1 MTKKHRSS
9 EQGVALIVVLSLV
22 AVMAMLAM
30 VFFSSTA
37 AESQTSQSQ
46 SSAQS
51 AQQLASSAAQI
62 VMAQIQLAGNQTA
75 PGNGN
80 AVAWTSQP
88 GLLRTFTPSGASTVY
103 KLYSATSMV
112 TDSFSETEDA
122 PPENWKSSP
131 AIYCDLNAPVAR
143 AGNTSLAYPIADPS
157 VAAVSLTSNLTSN
170 GITAVPGF
178 AMNGTAPGYSGSNP
192 SPTNNPLP
200 MPVRWLYVLKNG
212 QLTTPSSVDAGG
224 NVTFSDPP
232 SATNPV
238 VGRIAFWADDETCK
252 VNINT
257 AGYAKNDS
265 NYWTYWDTPIGNTQ
279 EENTWLSWA
288 QPWKNEYQRYPGHPA
303 STGLNIVFDSLN
315 LTANQTLTL
324 TPRLKDGG
332 TTGGTIR
339 VTTAPSTA
347 QTTSLLKNERLFPTL
362 DEMFYN
368 PTRGAAAA
376 GIAQGDLE
384 ARRFLLT
391 ATSRAPETTLFDT
404 PRVTIWPTWR
414 LSPNPSTGN
423 STRFPGI
430 NPRTATDRLIAFCS
444 TIGPD
449 SAPQPFYFV
458 REYPLVST
466 ELTGILQNQN
476 LWNYLQTL
484 SGRTEPGFGG
494 NFGAKYGAQNRD
506 QILTSIHDAI
516 RLANI
521 DERTPPVSG
530 STGYS
535 FTAGAL
541 TFNAG
546 TSLWTPTTSNYTM
559 GYVAPTNGPNGT
571 RGAGRTP
578 ALAEVAFLFARTS
591 NNTTLVQDP
600 RDPTNAA
607 AKVPERDIVRVAVL
621 YGAISPAAG
630 FVQPGHNWRI
640 KVTGLSSFT
649 VQAPGQPTPQT
660 IFARQNTTDTAGY
673 NYNVY
678 DRIEYDGNNTSRR
691 ELGGRMSWYISQMS
705 KPPGVNPTLCWQ
717 GPPTGNVV
725 LPYDPTNQNTAFAF
739 SGGNLNIEVYS
750 PSTATTA
757 SQTHQITFPPA
768 SALTPLPVATN
779 ITNTAWASGSRWG
792 GNPTGT
798 ANLQSLYEQRISYPG
813 DTILAMQSNSGD
825 FRSETL
831 RTGTIS
837 DFQAH
842 YRYNKTDILSSSTVT
857 GMGITVDQLSRR
869 ASSLRW
875 ASGNSIPYLPANSA
889 LNDQIFGRLVRGF
902 NGYAYMATPAIP
914 SRNFTTSI
922 QETFPPGDFSNG
934 PGFAVDASLS
944 PKTDEGGQVSE
955 NDGTPFLY
963 DESPY
968 FRNTNV
974 GTRLSAS
981 STLASPNRQMPSAV
995 FFGSVPTGVY
1005 SSPAVPWRTLL
1016 FRPDRSWVSGATHF
1030 GATNPPDY
1038 LMLDWF
1044 HMPVVEPYAISE
1056 PFSTAG
1062 KINLNAQI
1070 IPFGNYVRRE
1080 TSLHALLR
1088 SSRVVALSESVVGL
1102 SAYSNEQKV
1111 SSAPSSTTRYPIDTA
1126 ETLTL
1131 LRKRFDGTD
1140 GSGNRVY
1147 LTNAEIC
1154 SIDLVP
1160 QGSTATTLSTFWAD
1174 KRTTGDNSREQPYA
1188 SLLPRLTAKSNSYTV
1203 HVTAQ
1208 ALAPGPGATGWQ
1220 EGKGK
1225 VLSEWRGAYTI
1236 ERYVDPNDARFTGA
1250 GAPDFLSGT
1259 QPVGPYYRFR
1269 VLGTRRFNP

>member
-1 MTKKHRSS
+1 M
-9 EQGVALIVVLSLV
+9 
-22 AVMAMLAM
+22 
-30 VFFSSTA
+30 
-37 AESQTSQSQ
+37 
-46 SSAQS
+46 
-51 AQQLASSAAQI
+51 
-62 VMAQIQLAGNQTA
+62 
-75 PGNGN
+75 
-80 AVAWTSQP
+80 
-88 GLLRTFTPSGASTVY
+88 
-103 KLYSATSMV
+103 
-112 TDSFSETEDA
+112 
-122 PPENWKSSP
+122 
-131 AIYCDLNAPVAR
+131 
-143 AGNTSLAYPIADPS
+143 
-157 VAAVSLTSNLTSN
+157 
-170 GITAVPGF
+170 
-178 AMNGTAPGYSGSNP
+178 
-192 SPTNNPLP
+192 
-200 MPVRWLYVLKNG
+200 
-212 QLTTPSSVDAGG
+212 
-224 NVTFSDPP
+224 
-232 SATNPV
+232 
-238 VGRIAFWADDETCK
+238 
-252 VNINT
+252 
-257 AGYAKNDS
+257 
-265 NYWTYWDTPIGNTQ
+265 
-279 EENTWLSWA
+279 
-288 QPWKNEYQRYPGHPA
+288 
-303 STGLNIVFDSLN
+303 
-315 LTANQTLTL
+315 
-324 TPRLKDGG
+324 
-332 TTGGTIR
+332 
-339 VTTAPSTA
+339 TTAPSTA
-347 QTTSLLKNERLFPTL
+347 QTTGLLKNERLFPTL

-376 GIAQGDLE
+376 GIAQDDLE

-458 REYPLVST
+458 REYPLFST
-466 ELTGILQNQN
+466 ELTDIPQNRN

-541 TFNAG
+541 TFNS
-546 TSLWTPTTSNYTM
+546 TVNRWIPTTSNYTM

-922 QETFPPGDFSNG
+922 QEAFPPGDFSNG

-944 PKTDEGGQVSE
+944 PKTDEGGEVCE
-955 NDGTPFLY
+955 PDGTAFDG

-968 FRNTNV
+968 FRNTNEA
-974 GTRLSAS
+974 TRLTAS

-1102 SAYSNEQKV
+1102 AAYSNEQKV

-1208 ALAPGPGATGWQ
+1208 ALAPGPGVVGWQ
-1220 EGKGK
+1220 EGRGK
-1225 VLSEWRGAYTI
+1225 VLSERRGAYTI
-1236 ERYVDPNDARFTGA
+1236 ERYVDPNDARFTA
-1250 GAPDFLSGT
+1250 SGAPNFLSGT